1 MAQRIPD
8 QVSRIY
14 RLTGNNDTD
23 CLDNL
28 RMDMGSFARLCYLLH
43 NVGRLSDSKDVKLEE
58 KVCFFLTVLAHHKK
72 NRIVKFDHVRSGHT
86 VSIYFNAVIV
96 SLLKLH
102 PILLVTPKPV
112 DDECNVARW
121 KHFKGCL
128 GALDGTYIDVQPP
141 LLDKPRYRNR
151 KGGISVN
158 VLGVVDRNMDFVYML
173 PGWEGSAADGRVLR
187 DAVNR
192 PNGLKVPNAPYQS
205 IRYHLD
211 EWCEGSRAPQNAK
224 ELYNQRHTKARNVIE
239 RTWGIMKWRWAV
251 LRSTSFYPL
260 RTQNQMILC
269 CALLHNF
276 IRREMEVDPAEAHVP
291 DLDPNHRNLYADDQ
305 PADDEFV
312 ESVGPNHEWSAW
324 RDNLA
329 NDMFTD
335 WRVGHC

>member
-1 MAQRIPD
+1 MNIIVALLSDERLGCRARRERIVRYVMAQRIPD

-23 CLDNL
+23 CLGNL
-28 RMDMGSFARLCYLLH
+28 RMDMGSFSRLCYLLH
-43 NVGRLSDSKDVKLEE
+43 NVRGLSDSKHVKLEE

-86 VSIYFNAVIV
+86 VSIYFNAVII
-96 SLLKLH
+96 SLIKLH

-112 DDECNVARW
+112 NDECNVARW
-121 KHFKGCL
+121 KHFKG
-128 GALDGTYIDVQPP
+128 
-141 LLDKPRYRNR
+141 
-151 KGGISVN
+151 GISVN
-158 VLGVVDRNMDFVYML
+158 VRGVVDRNMDFVYML

-192 PNGLKVPNAPYQS
+192 PNGLKVPNGQYYLCDNGYMNCPGFLAPYQ
-205 IRYHLD
+205 
-211 EWCEGSRAPQNAK
+211 
-224 ELYNQRHTKARNVIE
+224 T
-239 RTWGIMKWRWAV
+239 
-251 LRSTSFYPL
+251 TSFEKYKLLPL
-260 RTQNQMILC
+260 TYTESMILC

-276 IRREMEVDPAEAHVP
+276 IRREMEVDPKEAHVP
-291 DLDPNHRNLYADDQ
+291 DLDPNHQNLYADDQ

-335 WRVGHC
+335 WRIGHR